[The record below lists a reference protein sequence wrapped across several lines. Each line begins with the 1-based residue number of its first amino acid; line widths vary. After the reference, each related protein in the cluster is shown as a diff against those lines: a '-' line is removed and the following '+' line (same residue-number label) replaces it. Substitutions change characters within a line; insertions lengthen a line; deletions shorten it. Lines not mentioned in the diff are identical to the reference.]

1 VKSYAVKHFE
11 QLVGT
16 STFVD
21 IKPSLLLELV
31 SDDHLVFTED
41 GFCVGSARQE
51 QRVLESVLQYIAN
64 DAPNRVGLLA
74 EFLYKGVR
82 LALIPPEMLHST
94 RESFVKNWQVATALE
109 AVLRAMPEN
118 AINRIFRSMRGTI
131 SYDCLQ
137 F

>member
-11 QLVGT
+11 QLMGT
-16 STFVD
+16 SAFVD

-31 SDDHLVFTED
+31 RDDHLMFTED
-41 GFCVGSARQE
+41 GFCLGSARRE

-64 DAPNRVGLLA
+64 DAPNRVSLLA

-94 RESFVKNWQVATALE
+94 RESLAKYPQIAAALE
-109 AVLRAMPEN
+109 AVLRAMPERYSF
-118 AINRIFRSMRGTI
+118 I
-131 SYDCLQ
+131 
-137 F
+137 